1 MMTDGWWSTL
11 GLLPPG
17 MQASRG
23 TVVKIKVEQQ
33 GHNDQT
39 AFNRVLGPEPGLVG
53 SMPAYR
59 AIPDWRE
66 RGLSSNYERVPL
78 APEIRA
84 RYLVV
89 QGSYLI
95 RCQP

>member
-17 MQASRG
+17 MRAPRG
-23 TVVKIKVEQQ
+23 TVVRVRVEQQ
-33 GHNDQT
+33 GDNDLT
-39 AFNRVLGPEPGLVG
+39 AFNQVLGSEPGLVG

-66 RGLSSNYERVPL
+66 RGLPANYERVAL
-78 APEIRA
+78 SPEIRA

-95 RCQP
+95 RCQR